1 MCNDIDLCV
10 KVDTYEK
17 LVSYAGLAPSH
28 RDSADVHRGGGITKR
43 GSAWLRN
50 AMVEAANTTVRF
62 DERMGSFYFRIAK
75 RRGKQKAKVAAARQM
90 LAIIWYMLTNSEEY
104 RTQNHEL
111 TQRKYKKMQSIS
123 EMS

>member
-1 MCNDIDLCV
+1 MV
-10 KVDTYEK
+10 KR
-17 LVSYAGLAPSH
+17 LRFAPSH

-75 RRGKQKAKVAAARQM
+75 R
-90 LAIIWYMLTNSEEY
+90 
-104 RTQNHEL
+104 
-111 TQRKYKKMQSIS
+111 
-123 EMS
+123 